1 LLQADNVT
9 VEYGRR
15 GRGRPGAEAPGTH
28 KDDPLGTQQDRRL
41 GTHKDDPLG
50 THEDDRPALPAGIHR
65 LQLTIPT
72 GSLFGILGPNGSGKT
87 TLLRVLAGILPPAA
101 GRVFIDQVDLAT
113 LSRRAAARRMAVV
126 PQETHLAFDYSVLE
140 IALMGRYPHLGTFGL
155 EGPGD
160 VRIARDALAATG
172 TLALERRSFSTLSGG
187 EKQRVVIASALAQS
201 PEIML
206 LDEPTASLDLG
217 YQLEIAAL
225 LRSLNEQRA
234 VTIVVATHDLNFAA
248 SVCSHLALLRGG
260 RVMATGSAE
269 SVLTRESIAALYGVD
284 ADVGRHPATGRL
296 VVVPLRKVS

>member
-9 VEYGRR
+9 IEYGRHVV
-15 GRGRPGAEAPGTH
+15 GRPGAAASGPHWSAGPGTNGAAAH
-28 KDDPLGTQQDRRL
+28 P
-41 GTHKDDPLG
+41 PA
-50 THEDDRPALPAGIHR
+50 RPGIHQ
-65 LQLTIPT
+65 LSLTIPT

-87 TLLRVLAGILPPAA
+87 TLLRVLAGILPPAG
-101 GRVFIDQVDLAT
+101 GRVLLDRVDLAT

-160 VRIARDALAATG
+160 VRIAREALAATG

-217 YQLEIAAL
+217 YQLEIASL
-225 LRSLNEQRA
+225 VRGLNEQRG
-234 VTIVVATHDLNFAA
+234 VTVVVATHDLNFAA
-248 SVCSHLALLRGG
+248 LVCSHLALLRDG
-260 RVMATGSAE
+260 RVMATGAAE

-284 ADVGRHPATGRL
+284 ADVERHPATGRL
-296 VVVPLRKVS
+296 VVVPVRKVS